1 MRKLC
6 LFWLP
11 LHCFSI
17 VFSIHIAAMLR
28 FYEIVKSYL
37 IVLVVLLNYPTAFYH
52 YHDSVLAFGYVKL
65 TYLLFFNIV
74 QLQMKKTFFVPD
86 NLSVCYPF
94 FKQKFSSDFS
104 STSVS
109 TIKLMIIQLRKW
121 IKYIEDKSN
130 YPARFVHHFRCP
142 TIHQFDWSVI
152 RIPSDY
158 YIDVMILN

>member
-1 MRKLC
+1 MLPPHSCIIVYTLVISHTVMFLRDGKILLTWRCC
-6 LFWLP
+6 LIVSRCILLP
-11 LHCFSI
+11 LRQCLQTF
-17 VFSIHIAAMLR
+17 LT
-28 FYEIVKSYL
+28 FY
-37 IVLVVLLNYPTAFYH
+37 
-52 YHDSVLAFGYVKL
+52 YVKL
-65 TYLLFFNIV
+65 TCFQCFTIV

-86 NLSVCYPF
+86 CLSECYTL

-121 IKYIEDKSN
+121 IKYIEDKSK

-152 RIPSDY
+152 RIPSDH
-158 YIDVMILN
+158 YIDVII